1 MHTVLCFSGLEVPQE
16 TAEDLLDLL
25 CYYNSEDP
33 PERLLADELFFHR
46 DVGQDNL
53 KKMRKEWK

>member
-1 MHTVLCFSGLEVPQE
+1 MFFSGVDVPQE
-16 TAEDLLDLL
+16 TAGDLLDLL

-46 DVGQDNL
+46 DVGQDGS